1 MAGEPQ
7 VEETEVLAETV
18 ESVVCRWCG
27 AADRIEVV
35 ARPEFGGPADE
46 GPGDGGP

>member
-1 MAGEPQ
+1 MSGEA
-7 VEETEVLAETV
+7 VIEEQTTLAETV
-18 ESVVCRWCG
+18 ESVTCRWCG
-27 AADRIEVV
+27 TGDRLEVV